1 MNIDF
6 SGIWERFSN
15 WIYENL
21 TSTLKMMYSLIT
33 KFPKISEMTELNTIW
48 QFVTLISVGCI
59 GLVIVYL
66 GFKMFV
72 SVSSANKINIVT
84 IFERLVYSSCFIAV
98 NRLLIDLIIDF
109 NNTLVDVFVKKF
121 DLINLLNP
129 DVYISEWVGL
139 VAVGLAIFQ
148 LFLSVKIM
156 IGYFLRVAEVTLMY
170 VTTPIMCTLWI
181 NPNWSG
187 HLNTWINR
195 LVSLIFTQFAQVI
208 ILIIYSQLIFGF
220 FESISIFNICLG
232 SAFLIL
238 MNNMPSW
245 IEKYISPDNSGK
257 IMVNTCKSVF
267 KKGKVTKNLLNK
279 SKKGDEKE

>member
-33 KFPKISEMTELNTIW
+33 KFPNISEMTELNTIW

-72 SVSSANKINIVT
+72 SASSANKINIVT

-267 KKGKVTKNLLNK
+267 KKCKVTKNSLNK

>member
-21 TSTLKMMYSLIT
+21 TFTLKMMYSLIT

-72 SVSSANKINIVT
+72 STSSANKINIVT

-267 KKGKVTKNLLNK
+267 KKGKVTKNSLNK

>member
-21 TSTLKMMYSLIT
+21 TFTLKMMYSLIT

-72 SVSSANKINIVT
+72 SASSANKINIVT

>member
-21 TSTLKMMYSLIT
+21 TFTLKMMYSLIT

-72 SVSSANKINIVT
+72 STSSANKINIVT

>member
-21 TSTLKMMYSLIT
+21 TFTLKMMYSLIT

-109 NNTLVDVFVKKF
+109 NNTLVDVFVNKF

-267 KKGKVTKNLLNK
+267 KKGKVTKNSLNK
-279 SKKGDEKE
+279 SKKGDEK

>member
-98 NRLLIDLIIDF
+98 NRLLIDLLIDF

-195 LVSLIFTQFAQVI
+195 LVSLIFTQFAQVV

-267 KKGKVTKNLLNK
+267 KKGKVTKKLLNK

>member
-21 TSTLKMMYSLIT
+21 TFTLKMMYSLIT

>member
-33 KFPKISEMTELNTIW
+33 KFPNISEMTELNTIW

-72 SVSSANKINIVT
+72 SASSANKINIVT
-84 IFERLVYSSCFIAV
+84 IFERLVYSSCFIAI

>member
-1 MNIDF
+1 MTIDF
-6 SGIWERFSN
+6 SELWSSFAG

-21 TSTLKMMYSLIT
+21 TQTLKMMYSLIT
-33 KFPKISEMTELNTIW
+33 KFPNISDISELNGIW
-48 QFVTLISVGCI
+48 NFVTLVSVGCI
-59 GLVIVYL
+59 GLIITYL
-66 GFKMFV
+66 GTKMFID
-72 SVSSANKINIVT
+72 SSSKKQINVMI

-98 NRLLIDLIIDF
+98 NRVIIDLLIDF
-109 NNTLVDVFVKKF
+109 NNTLVDVFIKKF
-121 DLINLLNP
+121 DLLNSLNP
-129 DVYISEWVGL
+129 DIYISDWVGL

-156 IGYFLRVAEVTLMY
+156 IGYFLRVAEVSLMY

-187 HLNTWINR
+187 HLNSWINR

-208 ILIIYSQLIFGF
+208 ILIIYSRLIFDF
-220 FESISIFNICLG
+220 FGSISVFNICLG

-257 IMVNTCKSVF
+257 IMANTCKSVF
-267 KKGKVTKNLLNK
+267 KKGKLAKNIIGSNNK
-279 SKKGDEKE
+279 NE

>member
-21 TSTLKMMYSLIT
+21 TFTLKMMYSLIT

-109 NNTLVDVFVKKF
+109 NNTLVDVFVNKF

-267 KKGKVTKNLLNK
+267 KKGKVTKNSLNK